1 MNKEWLE
8 TVRALAHKSMLGKLL
23 AIAPPGGDESKSMRR
38 RLDLLADFAQHVVE
52 VADDDCMRS
61 DTSCRKCGG
70 KMLHGVALENTM
82 IGSPDFIGGDVVT
95 MSASGLAQMVDCLKC
110 EWCGHSVS
118 CPATIHGSRSD
129 PQVADRR
136 TGPPDRR
143 LLAWP
148 GYVILPPGVAYT
160 RRRMVAGR
168 RSTDKP

>member
-1 MNKEWLE
+1 MNVMKIVLAVVDFDGLGTDEVRRTIEEARYPNRCISPSVLSVDVRDIGEWEDSNPLNF
-8 TVRALAHKSMLGKLL
+8 KSSQHAEM
-23 AIAPPGGDESKSMRR
+23 D
-38 RLDLLADFAQHVVE
+38 RLFCANED
-52 VADDDCMRS
+52 
-61 DTSCRKCGG
+61 
-70 KMLHGVALENTM
+70 
-82 IGSPDFIGGDVVT
+82 
-95 MSASGLAQMVDCLKC
+95 SA
-110 EWCGHSVS
+110 
-118 CPATIHGSRSD
+118 TTGSRSD